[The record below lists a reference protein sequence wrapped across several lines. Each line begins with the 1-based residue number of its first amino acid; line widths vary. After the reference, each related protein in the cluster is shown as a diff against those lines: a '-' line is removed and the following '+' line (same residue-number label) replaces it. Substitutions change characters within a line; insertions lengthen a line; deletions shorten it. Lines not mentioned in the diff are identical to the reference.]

1 MKLLGLLQLTALLLD
16 SWSWTQGMS
25 TCKTLDME
33 LVRKKRIEAIRGQI
47 LSKLKMSQEPTT
59 ESDGVTVPLEVMSLY
74 NSTRDMVQ
82 DMSNQVV
89 EGPYWETAEEDYFA
103 KEVHKF
109 KMIKK
114 EPKSNFQRQIVFN
127 VTEMK
132 TVISNVNL
140 LYRAELRVLV
150 KTTIAPGDEQQV
162 ELYMSLGANKSKY
175 LETRFVSSKDSDKWM
190 YFNVTESIQTWLRSN
205 ESTQT
210 LDFKLHCN
218 CGGEQGTIQFQFS
231 GLDSSRGDLE
241 KMSETN
247 PMSPHIIAMTI
258 PEERFSTMH
267 SSRRKRALDTNYCFS
282 TEEKNCC
289 VRPLYIDFRKDLGW
303 KWIHEPKGYYANY
316 CMGPCAYIWNTDS
329 KYTQILSLYNHH
341 NPGASAQ
348 PCCVPQVLEPLP
360 ILYFVGRNH
369 KVEQLSNMV
378 VKSCKCS

>member
-1 MKLLGLLQLTALLLD
+1 MKLLGLLLLTALLLD

-33 LVRKKRIEAIRGQI
+33 FVRKKRIEAIRGQI

-89 EGPYWETAEEDYFA
+89 DGAQWETAEEDYFA

-109 KMIKK
+109 KMIKN
-114 EPKSNFQRQIVFN
+114 EHASTFQRQITFN

-150 KTTIAPGDEQQV
+150 KTTTAPGDEQQV

-190 YFNVTESIQTWLRSN
+190 YFNVTESIQTWLKSN

-231 GLDSSRGDLE
+231 GLDSNRGDLE
-241 KMSETN
+241 KMSEMN

-258 PEERFSTMH
+258 PEERSSTMS

-316 CMGPCAYIWNTDS
+316 CMGPCAYIWNADN
-329 KYTQILSLYNHH
+329 KYTQILALYNHH

-360 ILYFVGRNH
+360 ILYYVGRNH